1 MNRFAPST
9 SVVILAAGSGSR
21 MAAGKNKVFLDL
33 GGVTILEHSLSL
45 FATLP
50 FVHEIVL
57 VFAAGD
63 RAQIE
68 GRFARRLDDLGVTRC
83 VPGGQRRV
91 DSSRAGVGACSRE
104 TKLILIHDAARPFA
118 PAEGVE
124 AAVRAAAETG
134 AAILALPLED
144 TLKKSTDG
152 RHIETTLA
160 RGSLYRAQTP
170 QVFENALIRRL
181 LDEAGDQDFT
191 DDAALAEKS
200 GKSVALVAG
209 SEQNIKITTPG
220 HLDLARA
227 IYRVEKE

>member
-1 MNRFAPST
+1 MNLSAPST

-21 MAAGKNKVFLDL
+21 MGAEKNKVFLDL

-45 FATLP
+45 FATFP

-57 VFAAGD
+57 VFAATD

-68 GRFARRLDDLGVTRC
+68 GPFAQRLDDLGVTRR

-104 TKLILIHDAARPFA
+104 TDLKLIHDAARPFA
-118 PAEGVE
+118 PADGVE
-124 AAVRAAAETG
+124 AAVWAAAETG
-134 AAILALPLED
+134 AAILAMPLED
-144 TLKKSTDG
+144 TLKKSDDG
-152 RHIETTLA
+152 RTIETTLA
-160 RGSLYRAQTP
+160 RATLYRAQTP

-191 DDAALAEKS
+191 DDAALAE
-200 GKSVALVAG
+200 GAGRTVVLVPG

-227 IYRVEKE
+227 IYRIEKE